1 MILNKETT
9 VGFIG
14 IGVMGTSMARHILNA
29 GYGLQVYSR
38 TRSKTEGLCRQGA
51 VWQDSP
57 ARLAK
62 KCQVIVTMV
71 GYPEDVKQIYMG
83 DQGIFQTACPGTLT
97 LDMTTSRPDLAV
109 ILYEEG
115 QKKRVHCLDAP
126 VTGGDIGAQNA
137 SLSIMVGGDASDFT
151 MALPILECMGK
162 NIHHQGPAGSGQ
174 HTKMVNQITIAAG
187 MVAMC
192 EALAYAEKA
201 GLNQEKVIENIG
213 QGAAGSWSLNNLA
226 PRIIKKDFSP
236 GFFVKHFI
244 KDMGIALESAQA
256 MGLET
261 PGLKLAAGLYDQL
274 AARGS
279 ENEGTQALYKLFQDP
294 PPVPEP

>member
-1 MILNKETT
+1 MILKKDTT

-14 IGVMGTSMARHILNA
+14 IGVMGSSMARHILNA

-38 TRSKTEGLCRQGA
+38 THSKTEEICRQGA
-51 VWQDSP
+51 IWQDSP
-57 ARLAK
+57 AQLAK
-62 KCQVIVTMV
+62 HCQVIITMV
-71 GYPEDVKQIYMG
+71 GYPEDVKQVYMG
-83 DQGIFQTACPGTLT
+83 DKGIFQTACPGTLT

-109 ILYEEG
+109 TLYKEG
-115 QKKRVHCLDAP
+115 QKKEIHCLDAP
-126 VTGGDIGAQNA
+126 VTGGDIGAQKA
-137 SLSIMVGGDASDFT
+137 TLSIMVGGDKSDFT
-151 MALPILECMGK
+151 TALPILECMGK
-162 NIHHQGPAGSGQ
+162 NIHYQGPAGSGQ

-192 EALAYAEKA
+192 EALAYAKKA
-201 GLNQEKVIENIG
+201 GLDQEKVIENIG

-244 KDMGIALESAQA
+244 KDMGIALDSARA

-261 PGLKLAAGLYDQL
+261 PGLKLAAGLYEQL
-274 AARGS
+274 AARGG
-279 ENEGTQALYKLFQDP
+279 ENEGTQALYKLFQD
-294 PPVPEP
+294 